1 VKKRNKLPDAV
12 LLTAYE
18 FYSQEMINLHVGQ
31 GLDIW
36 WHNGHKQ
43 PTVEEYLQMC
53 AYKTGTLARLSA
65 KLSALIVGGTPQQIE
80 AIGKFAESIGVAFQI
95 QDDILNI
102 AGEKFKGH
110 EFGEDI
116 HEGKKTLMVIHSLK
130 NASAVEAKRLDD
142 ILNMHTTDE
151 ALIKEAIQIMKKN
164 GSITYAQKIAKEII
178 AKAWAEVDSF
188 LTPSEAKKKLK
199 SFADYLIEREF

>member
-1 VKKRNKLPDAV
+1 
-12 LLTAYE
+12 
-18 FYSQEMINLHVGQ
+18 MINLHVGQ

-36 WHNGHKQ
+36 WHNGHKK
-43 PTVEEYLQMC
+43 PTIEEYLQMC

-65 KLSALIVGGTPQQIE
+65 KLSALIVGAKPRQIE

-110 EFGEDI
+110 EAGEDI
-116 HEGKKTLMVIHSLK
+116 HEGKKTLMVIHCLS
-130 NASAVEAKRLDD
+130 NAHASEAKRLEE

-151 ALIKEAIQIMKKN
+151 TLIKEAIEIMKKN
-164 GSITYAQKIAKEII
+164 GSITYAQKFARDII
-178 AKAWAEVDSF
+178 TKAWTDVESF
-188 LTPSEAKKKLK
+188 LAPSEAKQKLK
-199 SFADYLIEREF
+199 AFADYLIEREF